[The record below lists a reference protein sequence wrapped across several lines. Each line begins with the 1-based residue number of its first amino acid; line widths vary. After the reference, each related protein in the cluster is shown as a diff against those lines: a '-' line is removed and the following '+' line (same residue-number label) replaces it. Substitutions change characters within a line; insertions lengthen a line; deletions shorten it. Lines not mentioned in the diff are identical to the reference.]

1 MEAEKGMKQ
10 KQKRKER
17 QERRQQKEKVNTAM
31 VENGRTEHERLVD
44 SAGRRNGTA
53 ESENTRMRNEG
64 IAKLMQPE
72 TERVRTGPLTCFSQL
87 TKEEEHCV
95 CRSSKSGDWSNQS
108 GVT

>member
-1 MEAEKGMKQ
+1 MGMKQ

-17 QERRQQKEKVNTAM
+17 QERWKQKEKVNTAM
-31 VENGRTEHERLVD
+31 VENRQTEHERMVD

-53 ESENTRMRNEG
+53 ESENTRTRNEG

-72 TERVRTGPLTCFSQL
+72 TERVRTGPLTCFSRL
-87 TKEEEHCV
+87 TKEEEHGV